1 MAVMSWTAYL
11 EERIATLSTQIE
23 RCEDE
28 DMWVD
33 LCQERADLE
42 EELRFEWAE
51 QEEEVMAW
59 A

>member
-1 MAVMSWTAYL
+1 MSWTAYL